1 MLSKTV
7 RKVCKRGFSQTLVKC
22 THKAKLEHT
31 SAAAQFSFRMSK
43 QIAPVTEATREREN
57 EAMHENT
64 KQQFTAK
71 HLQMLGCHILVVNR
85 TLGGL
90 KGYVSGTGL
99 ERGKG
104 LRFYSKTTVF
114 RLTFDFNVEDAAS
127 EWRIHRADDVP
138 SEIEDVAVHRFN
150 VKEFAVFT
158 LQFEEL
164 SLYALG
170 GYVAHD
176 PVFLQEKA
184 QRDATSTK
192 NYQRT
197 TITIGSETTKKE
209 SGSFWSVA
217 VKAEN
222 WNRRLKSLH

>member
-1 MLSKTV
+1 
-7 RKVCKRGFSQTLVKC
+7 
-22 THKAKLEHT
+22 
-31 SAAAQFSFRMSK
+31 
-43 QIAPVTEATREREN
+43 
-57 EAMHENT
+57 
-64 KQQFTAK
+64 
-71 HLQMLGCHILVVNR
+71 MLGCHILVVNR

-90 KGYVSGTGL
+90 NGYVSGT
-99 ERGKG
+99 
-104 LRFYSKTTVF
+104 
-114 RLTFDFNVEDAAS
+114 DAAS

-222 WNRRLKSLH
+222 WNRRLKTPPPNNNNLSTGQIDVQLESLPAHLN

>member
-1 MLSKTV
+1 MPYSGGEPNFRRVEWIRLRNWFEK
-7 RKVCKRGFSQTLVKC
+7 RKRVKI
-22 THKAKLEHT
+22 L
-31 SAAAQFSFRMSK
+31 Q
-43 QIAPVTEATREREN
+43 EN
-57 EAMHENT
+57 
-64 KQQFTAK
+64 K
-71 HLQMLGCHILVVNR
+71 
-85 TLGGL
+85 
-90 KGYVSGTGL
+90 
-99 ERGKG
+99 
-104 LRFYSKTTVF
+104 TVF